1 MPALL
6 SCCLPLSLPATHSHT
21 LDRFRATTLAAKM
34 NGKMFVLFLQ
44 PAQWLDMGFTA
55 NVKRNNCFFGSCLR
69 PLLPITEIFASDN
82 DERFFALAYRGQF

>member
-34 NGKMFVLFLQ
+34 NGKIVRLILLTFVL
-44 PAQWLDMGFTA
+44 
-55 NVKRNNCFFGSCLR
+55 NVK
-69 PLLPITEIFASDN
+69 
-82 DERFFALAYRGQF
+82 